1 MQFLKIKNKNKNKG
15 YTLIETLF
23 YVALFALLA
32 ITVTNSLIRMGK
44 SFKEVVIYKNI
55 LNQVSLVEKIG
66 RDIRQSSN
74 VVSINTNGFNN
85 LTLSLFDVNTSV
97 NKNIEYRKVGDN
109 LAYYENNI
117 FLGNLNNSSVLVK
130 NLVFSSVPTNESQA
144 VSFSIVLGHSADV
157 LNRDF
162 NFQNTIV
169 LRDGY

>member
-44 SFKEVVIYKNI
+44 SFKEVVIYKNALQNSSI
-55 LNQVSLVEKIG
+55 VENLT
-66 RDIRQSSN
+66 RDIRQSSG
-74 VVSINTNGFNN
+74 VQAINTNGNN
-85 LTLSLFDVNTSV
+85 IVLKIFDVNTNTEKTV
-97 NKNIEYRKVGDN
+97 EYRLVGNN
-109 LAYYENNI
+109 LAFYQNNTFI
-117 FLGNLNNSSVLVK
+117 SNLNHSSIIVK
-130 NLVFSSVPTNESQA
+130 SLTFSRANTAKGEYVVFN
-144 VSFSIVLGHSADV
+144 IVLGHSADS